1 MFRRSTMSSVF
12 DILRDNQTFAVV
24 GVSQNRQ
31 KYGYEVFETLVT
43 NGYRVYP
50 INPKYEEVD
59 GHRCYPSLDELPE
72 KPEVVVTVV
81 PPAVTEKVVQA
92 CARLGIH
99 TVWMPPGSWSEQ
111 AVQTCEAQGIE
122 KVHDVCLVFALR
134 SFRRKR

>member
-1 MFRRSTMSSVF
+1 MSSVF
-12 DILRDNQTFAVV
+12 DILRDNQIFAVV

-50 INPKYEEVD
+50 INPKYEEID

-99 TVWMPPGSWSEQ
+99 TAGHEPP
-111 AVQTCEAQGIE
+111 IM
-122 KVHDVCLVFALR
+122 
-134 SFRRKR
+134 

>member
-1 MFRRSTMSSVF
+1 MSSVF

-72 KPEVVVTVV
+72 KPDVVVTVV

-92 CARLGIH
+92 CARLGIQ

-134 SFRRKR
+134 SFQRKR